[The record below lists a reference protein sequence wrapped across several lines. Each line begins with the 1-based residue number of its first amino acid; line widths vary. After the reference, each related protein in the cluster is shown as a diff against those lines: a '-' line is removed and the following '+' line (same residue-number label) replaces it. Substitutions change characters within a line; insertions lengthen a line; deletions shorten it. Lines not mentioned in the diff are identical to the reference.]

1 MKELPYLCIN
11 KYANEYQIKQFI
23 IMTTISNEEFQKQQR
38 ETLEV
43 VLTQIND
50 DIRENLTKAFKS
62 GAIPEDWIA
71 NNDFRT
77 IKSVIDSFCVDRPYK
92 VMGDKKGSE
101 NLHKF
106 L

>member
-1 MKELPYLCIN
+1 
-11 KYANEYQIKQFI
+11 
-23 IMTTISNEEFQKQQR
+23 MTTISNEEFQKQQR

-77 IKSVIDSFCVDRPYK
+77 IKSVIDSFCVDRVSKYK
-92 VMGDKKGSE
+92 E
-101 NLHKF
+101 NHRNSL
-106 L
+106 